1 MKDAK
6 LRVNPI
12 QCDAH
17 GICAGMLPELIHLD
31 KWGYPLLVSA
41 AVPAD
46 LEALARRAVALC
58 PTLALLL
65 ERTD

>member
-17 GICAGMLPELIHLD
+17 GICAGLLPELIHLD
-31 KWGYPLLVSA
+31 KWGYPVLVSST
-41 AVPAD
+41 VPSD
-46 LEALARRAVALC
+46 LEPLAKRAVTLC
-58 PTLALLL
+58 PTLALLF